1 MTGKASF
8 TPFCLACGRR
18 SDGEFCS
25 DQCAAKGPRQCLDC
39 GDILRRKVTEPC
51 SHFRMRLFCNIE
63 CRSRTRSK
71 RIRAAWL
78 DPDQRERFLRG
89 VRLVTSTV
97 EHAERGRRIMT
108 RLWQDPEFAAL
119 RKNIGKLT
127 PVQVRA
133 IRADTRSC
141 KKIGQEYNLSES
153 AIAKIRRRDSYIDV
167 E

>member
-1 MTGKASF
+1 
-8 TPFCLACGRR
+8 
-18 SDGEFCS
+18 
-25 DQCAAKGPRQCLDC
+25 
-39 GDILRRKVTEPC
+39 
-51 SHFRMRLFCNIE
+51 
-63 CRSRTRSK
+63 
-71 RIRAAWL
+71 
-78 DPDQRERFLRG
+78 
-89 VRLVTSTV
+89 LVTSTV